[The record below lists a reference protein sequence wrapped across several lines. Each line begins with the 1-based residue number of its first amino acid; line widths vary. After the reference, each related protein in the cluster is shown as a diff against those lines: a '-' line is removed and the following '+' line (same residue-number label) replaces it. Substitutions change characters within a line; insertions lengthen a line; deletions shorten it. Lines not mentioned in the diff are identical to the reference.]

1 MKQLITLAIIL
12 MLSSLHLN
20 AQVVKQKIRGPIW
33 ITDDKNTDVI
43 GLSLA
48 AYPKGL
54 FQGEETPL
62 SRTFGVKLELFP
74 LSPLFFLAPSSPLS
88 NSDISFQKVLEADVN
103 EKIYGF
109 NIETGNFS
117 SKDVYGISITGIIHY
132 SRKNNGISAA
142 GLSNFIERANGIVM
156 AFGGNSVY
164 KGNGVLIAGPF
175 GNASTHFNGLAIGFG
190 GNEIEK
196 FSGVMIGGPFN
207 NKASFLK
214 GVQIGGEN
222 YIINRGRGLQI
233 GIFNSAKNFKG
244 IQLGLWNKND
254 KRALPFLNW
263 QFSN

>member
-1 MKQLITLAIIL
+1 MRRLIIVTIIL
-12 MLSSLHLN
+12 LVTISNLS
-20 AQVVKQKIRGPIW
+20 AQVAKQKIRGPIW

-54 FQGEETPL
+54 FEGEETPL

-74 LSPLFFLAPSSPLS
+74 LSPLFFLAPRSPLS
-88 NSDISFQKVLEADVN
+88 TSDTSYEKVLKADVS

-109 NIETGNFS
+109 NIETGNFL
-117 SKDVYGISITGIIHY
+117 SKDIHGVSITGLMHY
-132 SRKNNGISAA
+132 SRKNNGLSAA
-142 GLSNFIERANGIVM
+142 GLSNFIERANGLVM

-164 KGNGVLIAGPF
+164 NGNGVLIAGPF
-175 GNASTHFNGLAIGFG
+175 GNASKRFNGLVIGMG

-196 FSGVMIGGPFN
+196 FNGVMIGGPFN

-222 YIINRGRGLQI
+222 YILNRGRGLQI
-233 GIFNSAKNFKG
+233 GIFNKAKNFRG

-263 QFSN
+263 QFSD